1 MQLTL
6 LSSISTE
13 MKCIYYC
20 LIENFRLLLL
30 AACVFVIV
38 DDTLKHSPIRLLSVF
53 AVICFGAD
61 KVSNT
66 MLDFYSLDSSRFD
79 RLTSLLLQVPF
90 MLLFILIAYH
100 FGLYVFYGVGT
111 KEWHEY
117 WKSMHYSLERSFSL
131 KIQLFSFLILVIA
144 VCSCTLLFPYDDGK
158 SMNNRNQ
165 TLSNIVAMNWVFAI
179 YLVMISTKNSRR
191 KTEVLEAAY
200 KELNEL
206 NTTIAREKM
215 LFERTLN
222 DLLPSN
228 VVYSLIAGQTI
239 EPRYRKNCCV
249 LVLNVEGVGSY
260 NSTSSPMR
268 KFHISDKLFKV
279 MDTCVMQFS
288 PVLYKVEGRC
298 DAYIVVG
305 GLRVDEAYD
314 SSGDDEKK
322 TTEMVSSIVLF
333 ALLVQDIVRYN
344 NCNI

>member
-1 MQLTL
+1 
-6 LSSISTE
+6 
-13 MKCIYYC
+13 MKCVYYC
-20 LIENFRLLLL
+20 LIEHLRILLL
-30 AACVFVIV
+30 ASCVFVIV
-38 DDTLKHSPIRLLSVF
+38 DDILKHSAIRLLAVF
-53 AVICFGAD
+53 AIICYGAD

-66 MLDFYSLDSSRFD
+66 MLDFYSLDSSD
-79 RLTSLLLQVPF
+79 SNRLMSLLLKVSF
-90 MLLFILIAYH
+90 MILFILIAYH
-100 FGLYVFYGVGT
+100 FGLYVFYGVGA

-117 WKSMHYSLERSFSL
+117 WKSMHYSLEKSLSL
-131 KIQLFSFLILVIA
+131 KIQLFSLLILVIA
-144 VCSCTLLFPYDDGK
+144 VFLCTLLFPYDDGK

-165 TLSNIVAMNWVFAI
+165 TLSNIVAMNWVFVV

-228 VVYSLIAGQTI
+228 IVYSMIAGQTI

-249 LVLNVEGVGSY
+249 LVFNVEGVGSY
-260 NSTSSPMR
+260 DSTSSPMR
-268 KFHISDKLFKV
+268 VFQITDKLFKV

-314 SSGDDEKK
+314 NGGDDEKK
-322 TTEMVSSIVLF
+322 TTEMISSFVLF

-344 NCNI
+344 YCNI